1 MSHLNVTI
9 KSFDGATLGGYFA
22 PPGNPGPAPG
32 IVLIQEIFGVN
43 AVMRDMADSLAGQ
56 GFAVVCPDLFWRQ
69 QPGVDIGDKSQAEWD
84 QAFALFGG
92 FDVDLGIADLIATLD
107 WLRAHRATTGR
118 IGTVGYCLGGQLAY
132 LMACRSEVDAAVGY
146 YAVRLTEFMDE
157 AARITNPLLLHV
169 AREDEFVPGADQD
182 KVAAAFADNPHIAL
196 HRYDGLGHAFAR
208 PGGAHYD
215 EAAAGLANRRT
226 LDFFRR
232 HLGTKP

>member
-9 KSFDGATLGGYFA
+9 KSFDGATFGGYFTG
-22 PPGNPGPAPG
+22 PDGPAPG
-32 IVLIQEIFGVN
+32 LVLIQEIFGVN

-69 QPGVDIGDKSQAEWD
+69 QAAVDISDKSQAEWD

-92 FDVDLGIADLIATLD
+92 FDIDLGIADLIATLD
-107 WLRAHRATTGR
+107 WLRANEATTGR

-146 YAVRLTEFMDE
+146 YAVRLAEFIGE
-157 AARITNPLLLHV
+157 ATHITHPLLLHV
-169 AREDEFVPGADQD
+169 AAEDEFVPKADQD
-182 KVAAAFADNPHIAL
+182 TVAAAFADNPRITL

-215 EAAAGLANRRT
+215 DAAASLANRRT
-226 LDFFRR
+226 RDFFRR
-232 HLGTKP
+232 HLGAQS